1 MIHTPTVCYPT
12 ITDAKEYTQLVSPGN
27 CYHLVLD
34 RYFTVNLPT
43 SGYHSSLKGYGERDY
58 AKYIKSREVKFPFEV
73 YMCDGDDY
81 TYYDADTWIT
91 LHEDSTKFY
100 LPIWVNETA
109 AVGIDFRAR
118 AINCDASDGLEMEEV
133 CANAD
138 NSTML
143 RLIAKMPKYPDVY
156 TI

>member
-1 MIHTPTVCYPT
+1 M
-12 ITDAKEYTQLVSPGN
+12 SPGN

-91 LHEDSTKFY
+91 LHQDSTKFY

-118 AINCDASDGLEMEEV
+118 AINCDANDGLEMEEV

-138 NSTML
+138 N
-143 RLIAKMPKYPDVY
+143 
-156 TI
+156 

>member
-1 MIHTPTVCYPT
+1 M
-12 ITDAKEYTQLVSPGN
+12 
-27 CYHLVLD
+27 
-34 RYFTVNLPT
+34 R
-43 SGYHSSLKGYGERDY
+43 
-58 AKYIKSREVKFPFEV
+58 
-73 YMCDGDDY
+73 DGDDY

-118 AINCDASDGLEMEEV
+118 AINCDANDGLEMEEV

-138 NSTML
+138 NSNYVAVDTKKCRSIRTFIQSEYV
-143 RLIAKMPKYPDVY
+143 RLFGLPVLA
-156 TI
+156 